1 MMVNDLID
9 HISSILS
16 SFKVTKNLARRLL
29 VIILVA
35 AAIISGLFIPFSAL
49 ADAGGW
55 PTPTFIIL
63 PTLINFPT
71 ATLFPTVDLSNLNQL
86 MITEAT
92 PTATLFIAPTPA
104 SSGERSTLS
113 YLCLPLG
120 VGLLLVMILVSLMIM
135 RRRQV

>member
-1 MMVNDLID
+1 MVNDLINF
-9 HISSILS
+9 ISSILL
-16 SFKVTKNLARRLL
+16 SFKVNKILARRLL
-29 VIILVA
+29 VVILLG
-35 AAIISGLFIPFSAL
+35 AAITSDLFFPFSAL

-55 PTPTFIIL
+55 PSPTFVIL

-92 PTATLFIAPTPA
+92 PTATLFIAPTPGTSA
-104 SSGERSTLS
+104 ERSTLS

-120 VGLLLVMILVSLMIM
+120 VGILLVMILVSLMIM